1 MIFSLEDAANKAQSL
16 FPAGAG
22 RNLDGVA
29 VLGAA
34 FGTADAGDSGE
45 LRERAAAEGDP
56 VDWDDD
62 NSGPGKW
69 ERGMLPGDT
78 GVDEIQ
84 EETSGTVQVM
94 GTDLNTLDAQDA
106 GASGHKESAPSD
118 GRSLCLNDRTHAC
131 ALARSLSH
139 RHTIFLH
146 ASTKCTCGQIFKL
159 TDMSVVT
166 GLPPA
171 TGSKK
176 CRAFATGQVLMSRVR
191 K

>member
-34 FGTADAGDSGE
+34 FGTADAGASDSGE

-62 NSGPGKW
+62 NSGPGQW

-118 GRSLCLNDRTHAC
+118 GRSSSLNDRTHAC
-131 ALARSLSH
+131 AHSLKQTHHLPARKHKMHVLSK
-139 RHTIFLH
+139 F
-146 ASTKCTCGQIFKL
+146 
-159 TDMSVVT
+159 
-166 GLPPA
+166 
-171 TGSKK
+171 
-176 CRAFATGQVLMSRVR
+176 
-191 K
+191 

>member
-1 MIFSLEDAANKAQSL
+1 M
-16 FPAGAG
+16 
-22 RNLDGVA
+22 
-29 VLGAA
+29 GAA
-34 FGTADAGDSGE
+34 FGTAYVGDSGE

-106 GASGHKESAPSD
+106 GASGHKESVPRD
-118 GRSLCLNDRTHAC
+118 GRSLSPTDRTHARLR
-131 ALARSLSH
+131 ALSVTDTPAC
-139 RHTIFLH
+139 
-146 ASTKCTCGQIFKL
+146 CTQAQAC
-159 TDMSVVT
+159 T
-166 GLPPA
+166 
-171 TGSKK
+171 
-176 CRAFATGQVLMSRVR
+176 
-191 K
+191 

>member
-16 FPAGAG
+16 FLAGAG

-34 FGTADAGDSGE
+34 CGTADAGDSVE

-56 VDWDDD
+56 LNLDDD
-62 NSGPGKW
+62 NGGPGQW
-69 ERGMLPGDT
+69 VRGMLPGDT
-78 GVDEIQ
+78 GTDEIQ

-118 GRSLCLNDRTHAC
+118 GRSSSLNDRTHAC
-131 ALARSLSH
+131 ALSLKQTHHLPARKHKMHMLSK
-139 RHTIFLH
+139 F
-146 ASTKCTCGQIFKL
+146 
-159 TDMSVVT
+159 
-166 GLPPA
+166 
-171 TGSKK
+171 
-176 CRAFATGQVLMSRVR
+176 
-191 K
+191 